1 MGGMNSKLG
10 KNSQI
15 LVLGFENSGKTLLL
29 KKLMDLKSSEIEE
42 NMIESTKAFDYVRIK
57 VYNNSFDFWELGG
70 SEISRIYWPT
80 FYRNIKFGT
89 VFYIIN
95 LLDIN
100 SHTNTLKEL
109 IVLANEEELKDA
121 KFIIIFNLIFDGKS
135 NLNNENSWKYFNELK
150 DNIMDTLQECPIQ
163 DYELRFSH
171 IIIDISKIKDK
182 ELKTV
187 EFTNLFKIE

>member
-135 NLNNENSWKYFNELK
+135 NLNNENSWKCTFFKNF
-150 DNIMDTLQECPIQ
+150 I
-163 DYELRFSH
+163 
-171 IIIDISKIKDK
+171 KI
-182 ELKTV
+182 
-187 EFTNLFKIE
+187 